1 MLRIGRLW
9 SGRSLVATVFVVLVG
24 VAVGA
29 LAVGQQA
36 RAGQGRLSAGV
47 ARNAAA
53 GVCDSVRIKGTSLNE
68 TGIPMQ
74 VTQDGH
80 GTSNQWCRVPEDEVP
95 AHSSNTWHIADNTP
109 PVTMHIVYRLHNG
122 DEILFQAQL
131 RKPEGT
137 RAGCSFVTVVRT
149 PRQYE
154 CKAEVTVA
162 GPDVAY
168 VKFIVLARPAAGPIS
183 R

>member
-1 MLRIGRLW
+1 
-9 SGRSLVATVFVVLVG
+9 
-24 VAVGA
+24 
-29 LAVGQQA
+29 
-36 RAGQGRLSAGV
+36 
-47 ARNAAA
+47 
-53 GVCDSVRIKGTSLNE
+53 
-68 TGIPMQ
+68 MQ

-80 GTSNQWCRVPEDEVP
+80 GVSNQWCRVPEDEVP

-109 PVTMHIVYRLHNG
+109 PVTTHIVYRLHNG

-168 VKFIVLARPAAGPIS
+168 VKFIVLARPPAGPIS
-183 R
+183 RVGRLRRPEPWRLNRPRATRQRAMLQTPASRSFALHSKT